1 MKGGY
6 ILVRMP
12 DRRFLTLPLLAVVAV
27 ASWNCGGDKAA
38 ATGKGPESA
47 PGAGKK
53 GGKKGGGDVPVV
65 TTQAV
70 VRAVPID
77 VEVIGNVEAS
87 SVVTMKPQVSGELVK
102 VLFNEGDFVNAGTPM
117 FEIDRR
123 TIDAQLQQ
131 AQANLARSEALL
143 RQAQAN
149 LARDTAQADYS
160 KAMASRV
167 AQLAK
172 EGVASKEQTQQADA
186 AALTQHEALGAGRA
200 AIESA
205 RADIAANKAT
215 IENLQVQRGYTTLR
229 APQAGRTGTL
239 LVKRGNVVSANQT
252 ELVVINQLQPVNVLF
267 SVPESQLGKISN
279 RFGKE
284 KIPVYASPQDQPD
297 KQFTGLLTFFENT
310 VDAGTGTIKL
320 RATFPN
326 TDRQLWPGQFVRVRL
341 RLGTVDDAVVVPN
354 QAVQTGQD
362 GSFIYVVKP
371 DRTVEARPVTSTIRT
386 GQDLVIASG
395 LAAGETIVT
404 EGQLRLAPGL
414 RIAVRQPGGEGKKGK
429 KKKAE

>member
-1 MKGGY
+1 MA
-6 ILVRMP
+6 IS
-12 DRRFLTLPLLAVVAV
+12 T
-27 ASWNCGGDKAA
+27 WNCGGAKPGA
-38 ATGKGPESA
+38 GPEA
-47 PGAGKK
+47 KTEGGGGGKK

-65 TTQAV
+65 TTKAV
-70 VRAVPID
+70 VKPVPIE
-77 VEVIGNVEAS
+77 VEIIGNVEAS

-102 VLFNEGDFVNAGTPM
+102 VMFTEGDFVTQGTPM

-123 TIDAQLQQ
+123 TIEAQMQQ
-131 AQANLARSEALL
+131 ANAQLARSEALL

-149 LARDTAQADYS
+149 LARDTAQADYT
-160 KAMASRV
+160 KAQAERV

-172 EGVASKEQTQQADA
+172 EGVASKEQTQQAAA
-186 AALTQHEALGAGRA
+186 AALAQQEALGAGRA

-205 RADIAANKAT
+205 RADVNANKAT
-215 IENLQVQRGYTTLR
+215 LENLKVQLGYTTLR
-229 APQAGRTGTL
+229 APQSGRTGTL

-267 SVPESQLGKISN
+267 SVPESQLGKIAG

-284 KIPVYASPQDQPD
+284 KIPVYASPQDDPG
-297 KQFTGLLTFFENT
+297 KEFTGVLTFYENT

-326 TDRQLWPGQFVRVRL
+326 ADRKLWPGQFVRVRL
-341 RLGTVDDAVVVPN
+341 RLGSLDDAVVVPN

-362 GSFIYVVKP
+362 GSFIYVVREN
-371 DRTVEARPVTSTIRT
+371 RTVEARPVTTSVRT
-386 GQDLVIASG
+386 GQELVVASG
-395 LAAGETIVT
+395 LQAGETIVT

-414 RIAVRQPGGEGKKGK
+414 RVVVREPGAGGKKKGG